1 MAVNISKAADLIR
14 NMGWRYVGF
23 RVRYELLRR
32 SGLYRSKFPT
42 APAFRQYITLEN
54 WKNNG
59 KQFFF
64 ESREQLTI
72 PKFQDTG
79 LRERYEAIRNG
90 KILMFNSLLTDLG
103 NEYDWITNPDT
114 GYKYD
119 IGKHWTEIADYSA
132 EAGDIKFVWE
142 KSRFCYLYDII
153 RYDYHYGEDCAE
165 FVFREILSWIKNNPV
180 NCGPNYRCSQE
191 ISLRVLNWTFVLYYY
206 KNSRHL
212 TENVFN
218 EMQYAIFHQM
228 EHVYSNIDFSRIAVR
243 NNHAVTESV
252 ALYLAGMFYSGMPGA
267 ETWKKNG
274 RKWFEEEIAY
284 QIYED
289 GSYLQFSMNYH
300 RVVAQL
306 LTWGIVLAGR
316 NGEKMS
322 NIVYDRAKRSVRFL
336 ATCMVEENGW
346 LPNYGANDGALFFT
360 LSEGHFRD
368 YRPQVQALAAAL
380 GVDAGIAACEDAAWY
395 GIAGMPAEQM
405 LIGQGRYSFPKGGC
419 YVIREHETLTFIKCG
434 SYKDRPLQADNL
446 HLDVWYKGENILIDA
461 GSYKYNTEPETV
473 RYFSGTR
480 SHNTVMLDDNDQM
493 LKGGRFIWYYW
504 PKEIHAGFK
513 ETSDAIVFEG
523 AVNVYRQV
531 KRGIVHKRT
540 VTKLKGKPRWE
551 VQDEII
557 GAPTGSKMKQL
568 WHLLAGGRHV
578 ASFLAKDTR
587 GQELQPMKTEGWYSS
602 YYGRK
607 ELSDELC
614 FESHES
620 SINTSISISE
630 QFMVAIK

>member
-368 YRPQVQALAAAL
+368 YRPQVQALAAAHL
-380 GVDAGIAACEDAAWY
+380 GVTVQQLPVRMMLSCPGLRVVLVSIARSMGFSVLKAGTITKEQAATSQYRNVITRAVGIQESVQVDTLLVDLADPRFPVLVAAFLTVF
-395 GIAGMPAEQM
+395 ARSVLHAAR
-405 LIGQGRYSFPKGGC
+405 GR
-419 YVIREHETLTFIKCG
+419 TT
-434 SYKDRPLQADNL
+434 
-446 HLDVWYKGENILIDA
+446 W
-461 GSYKYNTEPETV
+461 
-473 RYFSGTR
+473 
-480 SHNTVMLDDNDQM
+480 
-493 LKGGRFIWYYW
+493 
-504 PKEIHAGFK
+504 
-513 ETSDAIVFEG
+513 
-523 AVNVYRQV
+523 
-531 KRGIVHKRT
+531 RGRT
-540 VTKLKGKPRWE
+540 V
-551 VQDEII
+551 
-557 GAPTGSKMKQL
+557 S
-568 WHLLAGGRHV
+568 
-578 ASFLAKDTR
+578 TR
-587 GQELQPMKTEGWYSS
+587 GARP
-602 YYGRK
+602 
-607 ELSDELC
+607 
-614 FESHES
+614 
-620 SINTSISISE
+620 
-630 QFMVAIK
+630 